1 VVFEGKNLYERLSAA
16 SNLRFSCWLYS
27 QPERRINE
35 VLELVQLIE
44 RSKEPVRTFSNGIIQ
59 RLMIAGTL
67 FPDPPVLFLDEP
79 TPGLDPIAAHE
90 VHLAI
95 KQLSQNGKTI

>member
-1 VVFEGKNLYERLSAA
+1 
-16 SNLRFSCWLYS
+16 
-27 QPERRINE
+27 
-35 VLELVQLIE
+35 
-44 RSKEPVRTFSNGIIQ
+44 
-59 RLMIAGTL
+59 MIAGTL